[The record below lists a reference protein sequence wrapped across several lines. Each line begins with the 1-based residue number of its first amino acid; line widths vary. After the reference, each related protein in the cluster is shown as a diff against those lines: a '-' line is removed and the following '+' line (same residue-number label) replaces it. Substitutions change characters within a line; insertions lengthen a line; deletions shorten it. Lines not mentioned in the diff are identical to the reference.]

1 MPVPDTERVH
11 RDLLCP
17 RPSHT
22 APIRYCS
29 SRQQGKGHQR
39 SVHVY
44 STLLQ
49 PCSLKMGRPRLQFP
63 AERWAAKDLRI
74 LGLSVSCR
82 ETGTECLESTASSQQ
97 RCQDSPGWGGELAEK
112 SLKHPPHT
120 HSATSAAPI
129 FLESS
134 RQPLLQLAHALP
146 KTPRQRLPWW
156 GILGEKSQGCTET
169 PSLREHRAI
178 TVSPTAISCLLAPGP
193 RSLYVAIRPSRA
205 HV

>member
-49 PCSLKMGRPRLQFP
+49 PCSLKMERPRLQFP

-97 RCQDSPGWGGELAEK
+97 RCQDSLGWGGGTDREIPQAPPTHTLCHQCSPLVPGELK
-112 SLKHPPHT
+112 
-120 HSATSAAPI
+120 
-129 FLESS
+129 
-134 RQPLLQLAHALP
+134 
-146 KTPRQRLPWW
+146 
-156 GILGEKSQGCTET
+156 
-169 PSLREHRAI
+169 AI
-178 TVSPTAISCLLAPGP
+178 TPPTCPCFTQNPQAEIALIG
-193 RSLYVAIRPSRA
+193 YSR
-205 HV
+205 

>member
-49 PCSLKMGRPRLQFP
+49 PCSLKMERPRLQFP

-97 RCQDSPGWGGELAEK
+97 RCQDSPGWGGGTDREIPQA
-112 SLKHPPHT
+112 PPTHT
-120 HSATSAAPI
+120 LPPVQPPCSWRAQGNHSSN
-129 FLESS
+129 
-134 RQPLLQLAHALP
+134 LP
-146 KTPRQRLPWW
+146 MLYPKPPGRD
-156 GILGEKSQGCTET
+156 
-169 PSLREHRAI
+169 
-178 TVSPTAISCLLAPGP
+178 CLDG
-193 RSLYVAIRPSRA
+193 VF
-205 HV
+205 